1 MTSTVFLYTEPLVP
15 PTLGNSPLVT
25 QANLAVKF
33 YPKGESFRD
42 ENDRVVQ
49 QALPM
54 PFLARPYVDWAA
66 LNSDAKKKMY
76 VAPIFHQNEMNA
88 CDSALF
94 INQRFMNNA
103 LSQGPVAA
111 GILLAGMF
119 ISVKKA
125 VVCWGASSPSELDSS
140 PMLQRSVK
148 RSAEAL
154 EDGNTDPYLGIPREF
169 YDILAKPGG
178 RNSEA
183 AENPK
188 YNRFL
193 CERFGIS
200 QEEVEDSRDWIL
212 LNLTGTIYVTEREK
226 TQRRP
231 DQFIQ
236 CEGEGGSG
244 GTFGGPV

>member
-1 MTSTVFLYTEPLVP
+1 MIASLTIQKAAFLNPSINFMKDAVLST
-15 PTLGNSPLVT
+15 TLGISDSSRRVLSSFNLTYSPDVAKEKMKMANENAYEELTREMGSGTVVPVIKMDDFNRVSIHGTPGSANSGKFSTCHT

-111 GILLAGMF
+111 GILLVTDSIIINGPTH
-119 ISVKKA
+119 I
-125 VVCWGASSPSELDSS
+125 LDSTRH
-140 PMLQRSVK
+140 L
-148 RSAEAL
+148 L
-154 EDGNTDPYLGIPREF
+154 DLGGQH
-169 YDILAKPGG
+169 LK
-178 RNSEA
+178 
-183 AENPK
+183 
-188 YNRFL
+188 
-193 CERFGIS
+193 
-200 QEEVEDSRDWIL
+200 
-212 LNLTGTIYVTEREK
+212 
-226 TQRRP
+226 
-231 DQFIQ
+231 
-236 CEGEGGSG
+236 
-244 GTFGGPV
+244 